1 MSWTSSTAIIGTGS
15 NGVISTTSNNA
26 LIEDD
31 HGFSW
36 TGNYLEVYGAN
47 DTVISGYNRDTIAA
61 VMYPALGMNGNNAYL
76 SDTGVAGDVFI
87 ACAMQGEQNV
97 TLASGYGSDSYC
109 LGCNADA
116 TLHVDI
122 VDDWFLPYTPAI
134 FYEGYQPGTFTCYST
149 DRGLLITDNAGRL
162 TVMLNGLYDYN
173 VIANGEVYVY
183 PNGVRAGSALEAAST
198 FFYGGSYENFG
209 SVARYGGAITG
220 LSFNGNTLTVDDW
233 HSGGVVTNGVYGY
246 DGIVVIDNTQSTQG
260 RYLGGNSQANQIY
273 AGAGGDTLWGAGN
286 DDILIGG
293 AGADIFMYGA
303 GEGADFVANADAFDT
318 VNLYNLNLSDIAAVG
333 AEAGTITLARDAA
346 DAVTVQYNGALSPTF
361 ALADGSRW
369 QFNGASWQNA

>member
-1 MSWTSSTAIIGTGS
+1 MSWTSSTAVIGAGS

-26 LIEDD
+26 LIEADWN
-31 HGFSW
+31 W
-36 TGNYLEVYGAN
+36 TTTNSLEVYGAN
-47 DTVISGYNRDTIAA
+47 DTVIGGTGNDTITA
-61 VMYPALGMNGNNAYL
+61 VMYPALGMNGNNANIQGGYGVDL
-76 SDTGVAGDVFI
+76 SI
-87 ACAMQGEQNV
+87 ALAIQGEQNA
-97 TLASGYGSDSYC
+97 TLSGGEGIDAYTF
-109 LGCNADA
+109 GCNIDA
-116 TLHVDI
+116 TLNAVINMDAWDI
-122 VDDWFLPYTPAI
+122 IMSLAI

-149 DRGLLITDNAGRL
+149 DSGLILTDNAGRL
-162 TVMLNGLYDYN
+162 NVKFNGVDYN
-173 VIANGEVYVY
+173 SLANGQIWLC
-183 PNGVRAGSALEAAST
+183 PNNVNHNIGFEAARMVWNS
-198 FFYGGSYENFG
+198 GSYVPF
-209 SVARYGGAITG
+209 SSAVRYGGAITG
-220 LSFNGNTLTVDDW
+220 LQLNGNTLTVDDW

-303 GEGADFVANADAFDT
+303 GEGSDFVANADAFDT